1 MELTFN
7 YFTLADGFV
16 VFNDYSHLH
25 FKNFISMKSVF
36 TFLSLL
42 VVLSLTAQR
51 VGIPMN
57 QRQNFDPPVNPS
69 FIYSLPNKKTTVTL
83 EKSIDT
89 GWQKSADEVIAN
101 NHRIYSVDMVDSS
114 IIWMVS
120 TYDDF
125 PPPADEVP
133 YVLKSLDGGVTWEQY
148 AIPNTEGKY
157 AFDIAAVNAQTAY
170 VIINDE
176 SFSDDEFGDF
186 IFQTQ
191 DGGISWTAIEN
202 YPYSPIFIHF
212 FDENK
217 GWAMGSD
224 TAGVGFIVMSVTDDG
239 GITWNHAGGDN
250 WTIPEGRSL
259 PAQDSTEFVGTW
271 GFSVNSVYEAA
282 DSVIILGGSKRY
294 WISEDYGYNWQ
305 NFDSPLAPSHS
316 ISMVAIKSRDTFML
330 ASNISQDF
338 STLLSPLIFS
348 TTDGG
353 ETWIQSET
361 DGHLSAIHYLPGT
374 EQSFISIGHRDFGV
388 GAVGTYR
395 TDDLENW
402 EAVDE
407 VPLISMDFAGENQG
421 TGALGNIPF
430 LGDNGNIYQWGL
442 PSLYAIGVEVF
453 SSIDYTISKREH
465 IEDILIDIEVENTG
479 QLDLS
484 TLEAVMV
491 VTRGEEVVSED
502 RSTIAALTVEELNEF
517 SFEYTPTE
525 PGIYEYSFVLN
536 NAELGE
542 DISIEN
548 RFFELS
554 DSTLAKDDG
563 TTEADIGFGFGDPNW
578 YGYYGSEFRLLEAD
592 TLQSIDIRVS
602 LFSDLDAT
610 YQLGVYEI
618 NEVGEVEVEP
628 LYNSGEIAAFD
639 ALSTDG
645 THTHQLSEP
654 LPLPPGQYVFA
665 AGQDTLQG
673 IVGFGFDTETVNE
686 GYWIVSPIAGGG
698 YPWSNLGNSS
708 LPTLAIRA
716 NFQQSGIISSV
727 QEWNSS
733 PAPFQVFPNPFS
745 DQLNLAFT
753 EGNHSSFWIE
763 LTDVQGK
770 VLLTQQIVRDSLL
783 NQNWKHLASGLYFL
797 KVTDGKQTW
806 VEKVVKE

>member
-1 MELTFN
+1 
-7 YFTLADGFV
+7 
-16 VFNDYSHLH
+16 
-25 FKNFISMKSVF
+25 
-36 TFLSLL
+36 
-42 VVLSLTAQR
+42 
-51 VGIPMN
+51 
-57 QRQNFDPPVNPS
+57 
-69 FIYSLPNKKTTVTL
+69 
-83 EKSIDT
+83 
-89 GWQKSADEVIAN
+89 
-101 NHRIYSVDMVDSS
+101 VD
-114 IIWMVS
+114 
-120 TYDDF
+120 
-125 PPPADEVP
+125 
-133 YVLKSLDGGVTWEQY
+133 K
-148 AIPNTEGKY
+148 
-157 AFDIAAVNAQTAY
+157 QTAY
-170 VIINDE
+170 VVINDE
-176 SFSDDEFGDF
+176 AFRDDDFGDF
-186 IFQTQ
+186 IYQTQ
-191 DGGISWTAIEN
+191 DGGQNWSVVED
-202 YPYSPIFIHF
+202 YPYSPSFIHF
-212 FDENK
+212 FDENN
-217 GWAMGSD
+217 GWAMGAD
-224 TAGVGFIVMSVTDDG
+224 TAGIGFLVMSVTSDG
-239 GITWNHAGGDN
+239 GANWSHAGGND
-250 WTIPEGRSL
+250 WFTPAEGMSL
-259 PAQDSTEFVGTW
+259 PEPDSTEFVGGW
-271 GFSVNSVYEAA
+271 GFAVNTVYEAV
-282 DSVIILGGSKRY
+282 DSVVLLSGSNKRY
-294 WISEDYGYNWQ
+294 WISEDYGYTWG
-305 NFDSPLAPSHS
+305 NFDSPLPATHMTSL
-316 ISMVAIKSRDTFML
+316 VAMKNRDTFML
-330 ASNISQDF
+330 ASNISVDF
-338 STLLSPLIFS
+338 TELLSPLTFT

-374 EQSFISIGHRDFGV
+374 EQSFISVGHRNFGV

-407 VPLISMDFAGENQG
+407 VPLISMDFIGESQG

-430 LGDNGNIYQWGL
+430 LGDNGNIYKWGL
-442 PSLYAIGVEVF
+442 PSPYAIGIEIF
-453 SSIDYTISKREH
+453 STIDYTVSKREH
-465 IEDILIDIEVENTG
+465 IDDIRIDIELENTG

-491 VTRGEEVVSED
+491 VTRGEEVVFED
-502 RSTIAALTVEELNEF
+502 RSSIDALAVEELNGF

-563 TTEADIGFGFGDPNW
+563 TTETDFGFGFGDPNW

-618 NEVGEVEVEP
+618 NELGEVEVEP

-645 THTHQLSEP
+645 THTHQLLEP

-698 YPWSNLGNSS
+698 YPWSKVGESS
-708 LPTLAIRA
+708 GFSPPTLAIRA
-716 NFQQSGIISSV
+716 NFQQSDLISSV
-727 QEWNSS
+727 REWNSS

-745 DQLNLAFT
+745 DQLNLAFAK
-753 EGNHSSFWIE
+753 GDHSNFWVE

-770 VLLTQQIVRDSLL
+770 VLLTQQVVHSSTQ
-783 NQNWKHLASGLYFL
+783 NWNWKHLASGLYFL
-797 KVTDGKQTW
+797 KVTDGKEIW